1 MKPSGCGIFLVVF
14 IKNSISLEF
23 TGLFVF
29 SISPVSLAK
38 FFKEFSVS
46 SKLLN
51 VSVL

>member
-1 MKPSGCGIFLVVF
+1 MKPSGSGIFLVVF

-38 FFKEFSVS
+38 FFKEFYVS